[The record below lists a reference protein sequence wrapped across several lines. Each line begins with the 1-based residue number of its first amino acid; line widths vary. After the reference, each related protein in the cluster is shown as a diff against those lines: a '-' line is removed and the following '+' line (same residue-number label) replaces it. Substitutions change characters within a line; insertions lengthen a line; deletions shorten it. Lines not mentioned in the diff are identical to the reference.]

1 MVASQLFVII
11 LGSPKKRKNRLSSSV
26 DREQQQIC
34 YRELH
39 NLQGVLHERL
49 DANQD
54 TIHVANSMRKLHAT
68 LKPFKQLAG

>member
-1 MVASQLFVII
+1 MVASQFVII
-11 LGSPKKRKNRLSSSV
+11 LGLPKKRKNRLSSSV

-39 NLQGVLHERL
+39 NLQGVLHQRL